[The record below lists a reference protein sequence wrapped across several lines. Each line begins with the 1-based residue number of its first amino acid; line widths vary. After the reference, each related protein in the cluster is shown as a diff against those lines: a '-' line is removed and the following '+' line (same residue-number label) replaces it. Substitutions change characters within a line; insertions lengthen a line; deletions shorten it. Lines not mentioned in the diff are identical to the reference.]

1 VRRTDVRSQAARRFE
16 PGESQPG
23 TARSAAGPE
32 CLHSVRIPP
41 RPCRETASEAGRRP
55 NRNGS
60 RSREHAAP
68 SEARRPC
75 DWGSNPA
82 TPVSRRVTRNPAA
95 RRPDSGTVCYIPEDS
110 EPRLSRRAPP
120 RRAFDHPAPD
130 SVDGGQVSHALGRK
144 SRVVGFVCPGER
156 VGNAATG
163 TPGSGVCGSTPEAL
177 PGSVRREAGSRHLVS
192 NWPINVCK

>member
-1 VRRTDVRSQAARRFE
+1 MGTGFESRETSEASLAPGSNPATPACATNGREEPSGPEIRTRGV
-16 PGESQPG
+16 
-23 TARSAAGPE
+23 TARNGAK
-32 CLHSVRIPP
+32 R
-41 RPCRETASEAGRRP
+41 RRP
-55 NRNGS
+55 GMS
-60 RSREHAAP
+60 P
-68 SEARRPC
+68 L
-75 DWGSNPA
+75 GSNPA

-144 SRVVGFVCPGER
+144 SRVVRFVCPGER

-163 TPGSGVCGSTPEAL
+163 TPGSGVCGSSPEAL